1 MSFDN
6 YMNPMFSDMDN
17 KYIYPMPYVNPMIYM
32 NPYMMNSMPY
42 QINKNQNNTERQTEQ
57 YTNTSQYN
65 PMMYMN
71 PYMMNP
77 MMGGIDPSMLMQMYM
92 QMVQIMQMMGCVPNM
107 NPMNNINP
115 MNNMGIDPTMMQDSM
130 NNGYPD
136 PMKQMPGMPMMGG
149 MPGMPMMGGM
159 PGMPN
164 INIEEF
170 DEEEM

>member
-1 MSFDN
+1 MNFDG

-32 NPYMMNSMPY
+32 NPYMMNQSNSQSTKKQTSSDNQNDQGQNPY
-42 QINKNQNNTERQTEQ
+42 QN
-57 YTNTSQYN
+57 N

-77 MMGGIDPSMLMQMYM
+77 MMGSIDPNMIMQMYM
-92 QMVQIMQMMGCVPNM
+92 QMMQMMQMMGCMPNM
-107 NPMNNINP
+107 NPMGNPCMDNI
-115 MNNMGIDPTMMQDSM
+115 MQDSTGG
-130 NNGYPD
+130 GYPD
-136 PMKQMPGMPMMGG
+136 PTKQMPGMPMM
-149 MPGMPMMGGM
+149 MPMMGGM

>member
-1 MSFDN
+1 MNFDG

-17 KYIYPMPYVNPMIYM
+17 KYIYPMPYVNPMVYM
-32 NPYMMNSMPY
+32 NPYMVNPMPSKNNKQQSNNENQNEQYSNPY
-42 QINKNQNNTERQTEQ
+42 QN
-57 YTNTSQYN
+57 N

-77 MMGGIDPSMLMQMYM
+77 MMGGMDPSLMMQMCM
-92 QMVQIMQMMGCVPNM
+92 QMMQMMQMMGGANQF
-107 NPMNNINP
+107 NPMPSMNMDNHMQDNIPNPCMDSMKP
-115 MNNMGIDPTMMQDSM
+115 MN
-130 NNGYPD
+130 
-136 PMKQMPGMPMMGG
+136 GMPMMGC
-149 MPGMPMMGGM
+149 MPGMGYM

>member
-1 MSFDN
+1 MNFDG

-32 NPYMMNSMPY
+32 NPYMINQSNYQNSKKQTCTNENSIEQM
-42 QINKNQNNTERQTEQ
+42 QNPCQT
-57 YTNTSQYN
+57 N

-77 MMGGIDPSMLMQMYM
+77 MMGYGIDPNIFMQMYM
-92 QMVQIMQMMGCVPNM
+92 QMMQMMQMMSSIPNM
-107 NPMNNINP
+107 NPIYNSTLENLMPDSIGSNYSDTTKQQIPNIPMMNC
-115 MNNMGIDPTMMQDSM
+115 
-130 NNGYPD
+130 
-136 PMKQMPGMPMMGG
+136 MPMMGY
-149 MPGMPMMGGM
+149 MPN
-159 PGMPN
+159 MPN